1 MRACDRKGPPGQ
13 IPQSTGLRIAIVGFI
28 FILLL
33 LLLNPLPPAVRGTA
47 IRIQEAFMSA
57 RQIPARKDIPAE
69 HKWDLSGLFESEQP
83 WEILFVAIE
92 KDLAS
97 YGRYKG
103 HLKDSVAVFKSA
115 IEFHLG
121 LTRKLEKVYTYAHLK
136 SDEDKSNQYY
146 LGLYQKAL
154 NLFTR
159 VSEKASFIT
168 PEIQA
173 LAEDV
178 IRRYLTDD
186 SLSEY
191 KFFLEKILRNKP
203 HTRSESEEQILAMT
217 REIANGPVQI
227 FGQLDNV
234 DLNFGS
240 ITDENG
246 KEIELSHGNFTT
258 FLINPH
264 RDIRRKAFFQY
275 YQAYQNHKHTLAA
288 TLAHAVKKDHFY
300 ARVRNFKNCRLA
312 ALFSDNIPETVY
324 DNLIQTVKGRP
335 APLFKYLNFRQ
346 KALGLKALH
355 FYDTYVPIIEDV
367 DFRMPYEEAV
377 DVAVMALAPL
387 GKEYGQ
393 ILQDGLL
400 GGWVDRYENR
410 GKRSGAYSSGCF
422 DSPPYILLNYEEHD
436 INSLY
441 TLVHEAG
448 HSMHSYYA
456 KKYQPYVDH
465 EYTIF
470 VAEVA
475 STFNEDLLSRY
486 LLERY
491 RDNPKMR
498 AFILNREIDNIRATL
513 FRQTMFAEFETITH
527 NIVEANQPLTLDVM
541 RDAYRKLLE
550 VYFGDALA
558 LDPELSL
565 ECLRIPHF
573 YSAFYVYKYATGVS
587 AAIALAEKVAKG
599 GEAARQNYLNFLKLG
614 GSKFPLDELL
624 AAGVDMRSPV
634 PIERAIAHFS
644 DLVDQLI
651 EEYPKL

>member
-1 MRACDRKGPPGQ
+1 MPPPAGW
-13 IPQSTGLRIAIVGFI
+13 RIAICGFV
-28 FILLL
+28 FILV
-33 LLLNPLPPAVRGTA
+33 LLNPWPPAVRG
-47 IRIQEAFMSA
+47 RGYKFEEVFMPGKL
-57 RQIPARKDIPAE
+57 IPARQDIPAE
-69 HKWDLSGLFESEQP
+69 HKWDLSDMFETDHQ
-83 WEILFVAIE
+83 WELSFAAVE
-92 KDLAS
+92 KDLPS
-97 YGRYKG
+97 YDRYQGR
-103 HLKDSVAVFKSA
+103 LKDSVALFKAA

-136 SDEDKSNQYY
+136 SDEDKSHQYY
-146 LGLYQKAL
+146 LGLYQKTL
-154 NLFTR
+154 SLFTR
-159 VSEKASFIT
+159 ASEKASFIT

-173 LAEDV
+173 LEADV
-178 IRRYLTDD
+178 IRRYLADD
-186 SLSEY
+186 SLNEY
-191 KFFLEKILRNKP
+191 SFFLEKILRCKP

-217 REIANGPVQI
+217 GEIASGASQI
-227 FGQLDNV
+227 FGQLDTV

-264 RDIRRKAFFQY
+264 RDLRRKAFFQY

-288 TLAHAVKKDHFY
+288 TLAQAIKKDHFY
-300 ARVRNFKNCRLA
+300 SRARNFKNCRVA
-312 ALFSDNIPETVY
+312 ALFSDNVPETVY
-324 DNLIQTVKGRP
+324 DNLIETVKGRL

-346 KALGLKALH
+346 KALGLNTLH
-355 FYDTYVPIIEDV
+355 FYDTYVPIIEDI

-377 DVAVMALAPL
+377 DVAIMALAPL
-387 GKEYGQ
+387 GEAYGQ
-393 ILQDGLL
+393 ILRDGLL

-410 GKRSGAYSSGCF
+410 GKRSGAYSSGCY
-422 DSPPYILLNYEEHD
+422 DSPPYILLNYEEHN

-470 VAEVA
+470 AAEVA

-486 LLERY
+486 LLQRY

-498 AFILNREIDNIRATL
+498 AYILNREIDNIRATL

-527 NIVEANQPLTLDVM
+527 NIVEAHQPLTLDVM
-541 RDAYRKLLE
+541 RDAYRQLLE

-558 LDPELSL
+558 LDPELSM

-587 AAIALAEKVAKG
+587 AALALAEKLAKG

-614 GSKFPLDELL
+614 GSKFPLDALL
-624 AAGVDMRSPV
+624 EAGVDMRSPEPV
-634 PIERAIAHFS
+634 QQAIQHFS
-644 DLVDQLI
+644 RLVDLLI